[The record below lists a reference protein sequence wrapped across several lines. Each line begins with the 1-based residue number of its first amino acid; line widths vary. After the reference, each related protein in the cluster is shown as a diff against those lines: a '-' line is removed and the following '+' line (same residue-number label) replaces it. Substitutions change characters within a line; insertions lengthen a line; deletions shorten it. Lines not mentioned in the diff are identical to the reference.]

1 MHIRLDPS
9 PRWPYS
15 MAQLR
20 ADEPQLSLSAVPHDA
35 ELAALA
41 ELGILVARIEP
52 TPRPE
57 DTREQRAEESFPV
70 QDGTVWRQAW
80 TLRDATGAELVA
92 WDAAHAPAPDWAR
105 FKAAILSNTAINA
118 ALAQAL
124 PLAPAAA
131 TALAPTLL
139 QCEQGQTVDFAAAWA
154 AVLAVAPVAPEVL
167 ADLVALAADCHL
179 SAEFVAALTPA
190 AT

>member
-1 MHIRLDPS
+1 MPRLLYDTLASTLHPYPRADDEPVLGLDP
-9 PRWPYS
+9 RYLE
-15 MAQLR
+15 MDVLQ
-20 ADEPQLSLSAVPHDA
+20 Q
-35 ELAALA
+35 
-41 ELGILVARIEP
+41 
-52 TPRPE
+52 
-57 DTREQRAEESFPV
+57 
-70 QDGTVWRQAW
+70 
-80 TLRDATGAELVA
+80 
-92 WDAAHAPAPDWAR
+92 PAPSYDPATHQLQPTEDIDTAARTVTRGWTVVELPPPVPSPDWSR

-139 QCEQGQTVDFAAAWA
+139 QCEQGQTADFAAAWA

-167 ADLVALAADCHL
+167 ADIAALAADCHL
-179 SAEFVAALTPA
+179 PAEFVAALTPA